1 MVTVNLKGVTKVTAK
16 GRVYYYAWRGGPR
29 LSGEPGSAEYV
40 QSYLDAH
47 ESLKPSKDT
56 NRFNSLIIAYKS
68 SADFERLAVSTKRN
82 WTPWLDRIADAFGEL
97 RIAQF
102 DRPEKI
108 RPIIRRW
115 RAQWANKPRTAD
127 YGLQVLSRVLAY
139 GVDPL
144 GKIAGNP
151 CEGIK
156 QLYSADRSEIIWHDA
171 DWRTEGHLFARDRSG
186 CRSGRSTGLRLGD
199 LLRLSWSQSGRTPSP
214 LRRARAARRHGDH
227 PAI

>member
-47 ESLKPSKDT
+47 ESLKPSKET

-108 RPIIRRW
+108 QPIIRRW

-127 YGLQVLSRVLAY
+127 YGWQVLSRVLATVY
-139 GVDPL
+139 TDSANWL
-144 GKIAGNP
+144 ATRAKESSSCIAP
-151 CEGIK
+151 I
-156 QLYSADRSEIIWHDA
+156 
-171 DWRTEGHLFARDRSG
+171 
-186 CRSGRSTGLRLGD
+186 
-199 LLRLSWSQSGRTPSP
+199 
-214 LRRARAARRHGDH
+214 ARRSSGT
-227 PAI
+227 